1 MTVTEKQLI
10 VDAELKDL
18 IPPLTTDELS
28 ALEANL
34 LRDGLLDA
42 LKVWR
47 TDTGDVLLDGYN
59 RYGICAKHGIEYRV
73 EPVPGISTREDA
85 KAWMVQ
91 HQLGRRNLNESQR
104 AMLAGRMA
112 TLRDGQHKPAGPI
125 GPASQSEVAKKFNV
139 GHRSVKRAR
148 VVQEHGILELARLV
162 TAGELAVSVA
172 AAVATLPVDE
182 QRTLVAAGVEAIK
195 EAARQMRHGEEES
208 SISPVENVSPV
219 IPQSPTTVETKS
231 GLIPAANG
239 LLPCAQCG
247 ADAKYMDDYDF
258 ARGPV
263 IGVICSVEQCSIQT
277 SWRRTKEEAAASWN
291 RRPGS
296 EA

>member
-1 MTVTEKQLI
+1 
-10 VDAELKDL
+10 
-18 IPPLTTDELS
+18 
-28 ALEANL
+28 
-34 LRDGLLDA
+34 
-42 LKVWR
+42 
-47 TDTGDVLLDGYN
+47 
-59 RYGICAKHGIEYRV
+59 
-73 EPVPGISTREDA
+73 
-85 KAWMVQ
+85 
-91 HQLGRRNLNESQR
+91 
-104 AMLAGRMA
+104 MLAGALA
-112 TLRDGQHKPAGPI
+112 TLGPGRDLNRPI
-125 GPASQSEVAKKFNV
+125 GQLSQAEAADRLKV
-139 GHRSVKRAR
+139 GERSLRRAR
-148 VVQEHGILELARLV
+148 VVQEHGIPELSRLV

-172 AAVATLPVDE
+172 AAVASLPADE
-182 QRTLVAAGVEAIK
+182 QRALVTAGVEAIK
-195 EAARQMRHGEEES
+195 AAARQMRHGEEES
-208 SISPVENVSPV
+208 SISPVENASPV
-219 IPQSPTTVETKS
+219 IQQSPTTVETKS